1 MCYLKGDFTIIRAH
15 QHAAGAKKR
24 GEDQALGP
32 SRGGLSTKI
41 HMAVR
46 GPGCRVRF
54 TPTAGQKGDA
64 PQGDALIEGLPAE
77 VVMAYTALSSAQR
90 HRRQARYGG
99 DSQQP
104 VPCANVPAAQAFLR
118 PKASGRSC
126 RRPDAFRWRQK
137 TEVVEINSVFNLEGY
152 RAEHIGLDLRLY

>member
-90 HRRQARYGG
+90 HRRQARDGG

-104 VPCANVPAAQAFLR
+104 VPCANVPLHKHFYAQRHLVEAADVRMLFAGA
-118 PKASGRSC
+118 K
-126 RRPDAFRWRQK
+126 RRKW
-137 TEVVEINSVFNLEGY
+137 
-152 RAEHIGLDLRLY
+152 LRLIRCSTLKDIVPSTLV

>member
-1 MCYLKGDFTIIRAH
+1 
-15 QHAAGAKKR
+15 
-24 GEDQALGP
+24 
-32 SRGGLSTKI
+32 LSTKI

-54 TPTAGQKGDA
+54 TPTAGLKGDA

-104 VPCANVPAAQAFLR
+104 VPCANVTR
-118 PKASGRSC
+118 CTSISTPKGIWSKLPTSGCFSLA
-126 RRPDAFRWRQK
+126 PKDG
-137 TEVVEINSVFNLEGY
+137 SG
-152 RAEHIGLDLRLY
+152 